1 MASITCSK
9 TGCLYTT
16 SDQVDND
23 TPLTD
28 KLVLLRIHADVEHS
42 NGPPQGNN
50 GASSSVKAK
59 MEPPKLH
66 AGSDVQAW
74 DQFIARWTI
83 FKSTMNIGVTSAS
96 MWLFNCLDQ
105 ELGDAVLQ
113 ANIGTAPQDMTE
125 QDLTQSIKQLA
136 VKNESKLVHR
146 IKLGRTSQPPG
157 VPVRNHLS
165 TLRGLARQC
174 EYLAKC
180 TNCEHMLDFSQ
191 EVIQDQ
197 LIRGLNDPEIVSEL
211 LGDSKVDMSLK
222 EVVEFVARK
231 EQAKTERGTVSVE
244 QSVSAVMNNP
254 TTPQSKQPCRHCKG
268 QSHGAETRQVRRDKC
283 PAWSHTC
290 DKCDVKGHY
299 ATACYKCQD
308 CDSWGH
314 KSKKSRWCNKS
325 DNTSQKKDMEGGAI
339 THNCP
344 PRLHHS
350 AGQHHQQ
357 PQGTQAVHHDQ

>member
-1 MASITCSK
+1 MTHPLQTTWYCSASMRTWS
-9 TGCLYTT
+9 TVSGRHRGTM
-16 SDQVDND
+16 Q
-23 TPLTD
+23 
-28 KLVLLRIHADVEHS
+28 
-42 NGPPQGNN
+42 
-50 GASSSVKAK
+50 VKAK

-83 FKSTMNIGVTSAS
+83 FKSTMNIGVTSAP

-125 QDLTQSIKQLA
+125 QDLTQSIKQLD
-136 VKNESKLVHR
+136 VHR

-157 VPVRNHLS
+157 VPVRNHLA

-211 LGDSKVDMSLK
+211 HGDRKVDMSLR

-244 QSVSAVMNNP
+244 QSVSAVTSNP

-268 QSHGAETRQVRRDKC
+268 QSHGADTRQVRREKC
-283 PAWSHTC
+283 PACH
-290 DKCDVKGHY
+290 GLL
-299 ATACYKCQD
+299 QMP
-308 CDSWGH
+308 GL
-314 KSKKSRWCNKS
+314 R
-325 DNTSQKKDMEGGAI
+325 QLG
-339 THNCP
+339 
-344 PRLHHS
+344 
-350 AGQHHQQ
+350 
-357 PQGTQAVHHDQ
+357 PQV